1 MAFPGSEPFDDV
13 ADNVTHTI
21 GDGRTGDRAH
31 HATDN
36 GADRAAERGADG
48 GAKLGALLQGAH
60 HRCRSCGA
68 GGARQRVKRVPT
80 VFGTNASPK
89 RRPMACWARHPVQC
103 AGTRTCGAISAR
115 SSRTRGIRGSNS
127 GPFRWKPP
135 IAAYSG

>member
-36 GADRAAERGADG
+36 GADRAAE
-48 GAKLGALLQGAH
+48 
-60 HRCRSCGA
+60 